1 MDPEPRTRTR
11 NPEPGTQNA
20 LVRDV
25 QVRAIKL
32 HAILDVDVAAAHGW
46 DPADLAKA
54 FFDGGAQLIQVRAKQ
69 LPSGSF
75 LTLCDAVVK
84 AAEPFRTAVIVN
96 DRVDLA
102 AMSGAAGVHVGQDDV
117 PPAGARR
124 ILGDRAIV
132 GYSTH
137 TTTQIEAAAREP
149 ISYLAI
155 GPVFGT
161 RTKDTGYDAVGL
173 ARVAEAVRLSG
184 GLPVVAIGGIT
195 LDNAP
200 SVVAAGA
207 AGVAV
212 IGDLLAGATPQVRV
226 AAYLRALGRV

>member
-1 MDPEPRTRTR
+1 V
-11 NPEPGTQNA
+11 EPGTRN
-20 LVRDV
+20 
-25 QVRAIKL
+25 IGTISL
-32 HAILDVDVAAAHGW
+32 HAILDVEVAAAHGW
-46 DPADLAKA
+46 QAADLARA
-54 FFDGGAQLIQVRAKQ
+54 FLDGGAPLIQLRAKP

-84 AAEPFRTAVIVN
+84 AAEPFRAAVIVN

-117 PPAGARR
+117 PPAAARR
-124 ILGDRAIV
+124 ILGDRAII

-137 TTTQIEAAAREP
+137 TTAQIEAAAREP

-173 ARVAEAVRLSG
+173 ERVAEAVRLSRG
-184 GLPVVAIGGIT
+184 IPVVAIGGIT
-195 LDNAP
+195 LETAP
-200 SVVAAGA
+200 AVIGAGA
-207 AGVAV
+207 TSVAV
-212 IGDLLAGATPQVRV
+212 ITDLVARGDPAARVRRFTSVLTPPV
-226 AAYLRALGRV
+226 